1 MRIGILGP
9 LLVSGRE
16 VGGARVRSLIV
27 RLALDRGRVVTSERL
42 IDDLWPDAA
51 PAHPQAAL
59 QSLVSRARRETGG
72 AIASHLSGY
81 RVDAEVDAFDFERL
95 VRAGEVRA
103 GLGLWRGPALY
114 DAAGLPF
121 AVGPA
126 ARLEELRLSAL
137 EVALGLDLAAGVDVL
152 ADLEGLVA
160 EHPLRE
166 GFHALLVEGLTAA
179 GRRGEALAAFERVR
193 GALAD
198 DLGAAPGPAL
208 RAAHLRALR
217 EDSSEAASGRGGSRE
232 APAAGQPGGDAPA
245 AEVADS
251 SAATTSGDIPGS
263 SMTGVHDSPTTAAPG
278 RSTPNLPRS
287 PATDIHDAST
297 ADVHGSPAGRARDS
311 WAGPAWASAG
321 IPARLSS
328 FVGRSDDISR
338 IRDVLQQARL
348 ITLTGPGGVGK
359 TRLAVEAAEGLDP
372 VWVVELGAL
381 PSPTLSPSS
390 PSPSPI
396 RSTPPTAGPVAGGV
410 RGAVEAVL
418 RTSDPIA
425 TLRGLDA
432 TLVLDN
438 CEHVIDEAASIA
450 EWLLTEVPG
459 LRIIATSR
467 EPLDIPGEILHPV
480 SPLDKA
486 TAERLF
492 RERATAV
499 NSTLSAMT
507 PSPDESDPIAR
518 ICAELDGIPL
528 AIELAAVRLRSM
540 PVSVL
545 VEQLGERLG
554 FRGSRTA
561 PPRHRTLRAVIDWS
575 WEPLSPEERHLLR
588 GLSVFSGGATVE
600 AITRVCGGD
609 VPTLSALVD
618 KSLATLNGDRYTML
632 ETIRAYVRE
641 KGDLSPFQHAHA
653 AYYTELAESAE
664 PYLRTGDQLRWL
676 AILDAEQGNLDAAL
690 AHTDDPL
697 RLTLAR
703 LWPWAMRGR
712 VREARTHAAT
722 ILKSLPHSHPDAT
735 PGTPIAAPA
744 QGSAHVGFSAG
755 TTQEPARSGPL
766 TTSADAPSAPDR
778 TLALS
783 VCRLLL
789 GQQPDAVLRESE
801 HPVALASWAL
811 AERIGPP
818 EGVVAMAEGGVERL
832 GGHPDPWV
840 RAAVRLMGGIVR
852 FEYGRV
858 GMAEELLLP
867 ALAGFRETGDRWG
880 LAFTLFWL
888 SLAAENRGDFRQALE
903 LAEASERPAAE
914 IGGLEVLPGPLM
926 ALVRLGRLRGLTGD
940 LAGAADTLARAQE
953 AADRLRDPLATVR
966 VLHARGELAALA
978 DDPDTAVALLH
989 EAWERAPGAGAP
1001 PQLQALI
1008 NVGMAEVTGEWEP
1021 IRRALELMEHGDD
1034 RTVRATVLEAAA
1046 QQVTP
1051 ERAGV
1056 LLAAASALR
1065 GLGGQEIPN
1074 PERYALS
1081 PPSSP

>member
-1 MRIGILGP
+1 MG
-9 LLVSGRE
+9 SGTRRPP
-16 VGGARVRSLIV
+16 VA
-27 RLALDRGRVVTSERL
+27 DPFTVVTL
-42 IDDLWPDAA
+42 
-51 PAHPQAAL
+51 
-59 QSLVSRARRETGG
+59 
-72 AIASHLSGY
+72 
-81 RVDAEVDAFDFERL
+81 
-95 VRAGEVRA
+95 
-103 GLGLWRGPALY
+103 
-114 DAAGLPF
+114 
-121 AVGPA
+121 
-126 ARLEELRLSAL
+126 
-137 EVALGLDLAAGVDVL
+137 
-152 ADLEGLVA
+152 
-160 EHPLRE
+160 
-166 GFHALLVEGLTAA
+166 
-179 GRRGEALAAFERVR
+179 
-193 GALAD
+193 ALAD
-198 DLGAAPGPAL
+198 QVDAT
-208 RAAHLRALR
+208 H
-217 EDSSEAASGRGGSRE
+217 GR
-232 APAAGQPGGDAPA
+232 
-245 AEVADS
+245 
-251 SAATTSGDIPGS
+251 
-263 SMTGVHDSPTTAAPG
+263 
-278 RSTPNLPRS
+278 
-287 PATDIHDAST
+287 
-297 ADVHGSPAGRARDS
+297 
-311 WAGPAWASAG
+311 
-321 IPARLSS
+321 
-328 FVGRSDDISR
+328 
-338 IRDVLQQARL
+338 
-348 ITLTGPGGVGK
+348 
-359 TRLAVEAAEGLDP
+359 
-372 VWVVELGAL
+372 
-381 PSPTLSPSS
+381 
-390 PSPSPI
+390 
-396 RSTPPTAGPVAGGV
+396 PVAGGV

-818 EGVVAMAEGGVERL
+818 EGSWRW
-832 GGHPDPWV
+832 P
-840 RAAVRLMGGIVR
+840 RAGSSG
-852 FEYGRV
+852 
-858 GMAEELLLP
+858 
-867 ALAGFRETGDRWG
+867 LAGIRIRGFGLRFGLWEALFASSTGELGWPKSCCFRLW
-880 LAFTLFWL
+880 
-888 SLAAENRGDFRQALE
+888 RGSGRRA
-903 LAEASERPAAE
+903 
-914 IGGLEVLPGPLM
+914 IGGAWHSRCSGCRWQRRTGAISGRHWSWRKPPN
-926 ALVRLGRLRGLTGD
+926 VRRPRS
-940 LAGAADTLARAQE
+940 AGWKYCL
-953 AADRLRDPLATVR
+953 DRSW
-966 VLHARGELAALA
+966 HWSG
-978 DDPDTAVALLH
+978 
-989 EAWERAPGAGAP
+989 W
-1001 PQLQALI
+1001 
-1008 NVGMAEVTGEWEP
+1008 
-1021 IRRALELMEHGDD
+1021 
-1034 RTVRATVLEAAA
+1034 
-1046 QQVTP
+1046 
-1051 ERAGV
+1051 
-1056 LLAAASALR
+1056 
-1065 GLGGQEIPN
+1065 GGFGG
-1074 PERYALS
+1074 
-1081 PPSSP
+1081 